1 MVLDRVNNN
10 FHLINVSVFRHFF
23 SNINKNKEN
32 VKKCKNIL
40 ITLITLCLQLLITYV
55 GNDSTKLITQ
65 N

>member
-32 VKKCKNIL
+32 DIL
-40 ITLITLCLQLLITYV
+40 ITLITLCLQLLITYD